1 MMLRLE
7 SNESASGDLEL
18 VRKILSRRLRGH
30 AVQVWLFGSRAWGH
44 PVRSSDID
52 IGILPLKP
60 LNPGMLTEIQ
70 DQLDASTILPR
81 VELFD
86 LTRVDAHLR
95 AKVLHKGIQW
105 EI

>member
-1 MMLRLE
+1 MLQPESNKSNEKDLE
-7 SNESASGDLEL
+7 SA
-18 VRKILSRRLRGH
+18 RKILSGRLCGQ

-52 IGILPLKP
+52 IGILPLEP
-60 LNPGMLTEIQ
+60 LNCGILAEIQ
-70 DQLDASTILPR
+70 EQLDASSILPR

-86 LTRVDAHLR
+86 LTRVDPSLR
-95 AKVLHKGIQW
+95 AKVLRKGIQW